1 MPLGP
6 GKGPTGPPD
15 AFRIPPMPLTSP
27 AVPAGRMPAPRTAS
41 LEHASRPTT
50 GRPNLEGN
58 TAMSNIT
65 LKAAVRVNVWAN
77 TAVSRIQK
85 RYAAMDRGQTA
96 FEYLGI
102 ILVVVAI
109 IGAIVA
115 TGIGGA
121 ISRRIRVLVTSITT
135 Q

>member
-1 MPLGP
+1 M
-6 GKGPTGPPD
+6 TD
-15 AFRIPPMPLTSP
+15 
-27 AVPAGRMPAPRTAS
+27 
-41 LEHASRPTT
+41 
-50 GRPNLEGN
+50 
-58 TAMSNIT
+58 IT
-65 LKAAVRVNVWAN
+65 LKTAVRINGWAN

-85 RYAAMDRGQTA
+85 RYENMDRGQTA

-115 TGIGGA
+115 TGIGSA
-121 ISRRIRVLVTSITT
+121 ISEKIKGLVSSIKT

>member
-1 MPLGP
+1 
-6 GKGPTGPPD
+6 
-15 AFRIPPMPLTSP
+15 
-27 AVPAGRMPAPRTAS
+27 
-41 LEHASRPTT
+41 
-50 GRPNLEGN
+50 
-58 TAMSNIT
+58 MSDIT
-65 LKAAVRVNVWAN
+65 LKTAVRVNGWAN
-77 TAVSRIQK
+77 TAVSTIQK
-85 RYAAMDRGQTA
+85 RYAAKDRGQTA

-121 ISRRIRVLVTSITT
+121 ISARIQGLVNAITA

>member
-1 MPLGP
+1 
-6 GKGPTGPPD
+6 
-15 AFRIPPMPLTSP
+15 
-27 AVPAGRMPAPRTAS
+27 
-41 LEHASRPTT
+41 
-50 GRPNLEGN
+50 
-58 TAMSNIT
+58 MSDIT
-65 LKAAVRVNVWAN
+65 LKTAVRVNGWAN
-77 TAVSRIQK
+77 TAVSSIQK
-85 RYAAMDRGQTA
+85 RYAAKDRGQTA

-121 ISRRIRVLVTSITT
+121 ISARISGLVDSITA

>member
-1 MPLGP
+1 
-6 GKGPTGPPD
+6 
-15 AFRIPPMPLTSP
+15 
-27 AVPAGRMPAPRTAS
+27 
-41 LEHASRPTT
+41 
-50 GRPNLEGN
+50 
-58 TAMSNIT
+58 MSDIT
-65 LKAAVRVNVWAN
+65 LKTAVRVNGWAN
-77 TAVSRIQK
+77 TAVTAIRN
-85 RYAAMDRGQTA
+85 RYAAKDRGQTA

-121 ISRRIRVLVTSITT
+121 ISARIQGLVNAITA

>member
-1 MPLGP
+1 
-6 GKGPTGPPD
+6 
-15 AFRIPPMPLTSP
+15 
-27 AVPAGRMPAPRTAS
+27 
-41 LEHASRPTT
+41 
-50 GRPNLEGN
+50 
-58 TAMSNIT
+58 MSDIT
-65 LKAAVRVNVWAN
+65 LKTAVRVNGWAN
-77 TAVSRIQK
+77 TAVSAIQK
-85 RYAAMDRGQTA
+85 RYAAKDRGQTA

-121 ISRRIRVLVTSITT
+121 ISQKIRGLVDSITT

>member
-1 MPLGP
+1 
-6 GKGPTGPPD
+6 
-15 AFRIPPMPLTSP
+15 
-27 AVPAGRMPAPRTAS
+27 
-41 LEHASRPTT
+41 
-50 GRPNLEGN
+50 
-58 TAMSNIT
+58 MSNFT
-65 LKAAVRVNVWAN
+65 LKAAVHVNGWAN
-77 TAVSRIQK
+77 TAVSALRG
-85 RYAAMDRGQTA
+85 RYAAKDRGQTA

-121 ISRRIRVLVTSITT
+121 ISARIQGLVNAITA

>member
-1 MPLGP
+1 
-6 GKGPTGPPD
+6 
-15 AFRIPPMPLTSP
+15 
-27 AVPAGRMPAPRTAS
+27 
-41 LEHASRPTT
+41 
-50 GRPNLEGN
+50 
-58 TAMSNIT
+58 MSDIT
-65 LKAAVRVNVWAN
+65 LKAAVRVNGWAN
-77 TAVSRIQK
+77 TAVSKIQK
-85 RYAAMDRGQTA
+85 RYEAKDRGQTA

-121 ISRRIRVLVTSITT
+121 ISQRIRTLVDSITA